1 MNVVGI
7 LFFIIIMMARLFII
21 AMTVVNEHEIRAQL
35 NYRSVD
41 KGVEDGQ

>member
-7 LFFIIIMMARLFII
+7 LFFIIIMMAILFII
-21 AMTVVNEHEIRAQL
+21 AMTVVNEHEIRAPL